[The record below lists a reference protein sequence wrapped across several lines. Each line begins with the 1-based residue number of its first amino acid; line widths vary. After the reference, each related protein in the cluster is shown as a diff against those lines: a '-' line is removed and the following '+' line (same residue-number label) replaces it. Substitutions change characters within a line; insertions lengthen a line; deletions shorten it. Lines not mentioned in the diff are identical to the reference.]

1 MTQEEMRNLFAEDYE
16 RLLLLLEESFKK
28 VFMTDLKV
36 EYTFNEATE
45 ATSYVDP
52 AELPLVVLSLE
63 VTTDQVFK
71 HLFFSKPELFQEL
84 YRRFVN
90 AEEPEELQEEHLA
103 GLQEVLDQI
112 MEEFK
117 ADYQG
122 AGLPFAVTARK
133 LELVTTPEELTPYLE
148 GEGLAVDFQ
157 VTIGENQFPVKHFLQ
172 VAEVQEE
179 TEGGEGETPES
190 AETAE
195 EGAMA
200 AESAATPETESEPQ
214 AETPPA
220 TEPSLPDESEMET
233 VGVHPAEFDS
243 LGESQPEEQS
253 RNLDILMDVELE
265 VVAELGR
272 KTMTIKEI
280 LKLGKRSI
288 IELDKAAGEPL
299 EIFVNGHKFAEGE
312 VVVVD
317 DQFGIRLINLVSPE
331 ERIKNLA

>member
-1 MTQEEMRNLFAEDYE
+1 MTQEELRNLFTEDYE

-28 VFMTDLKV
+28 IFMTGLKV
-36 EYTFNEATE
+36 EHALSDEPLAKAFLGE
-45 ATSYVDP
+45 
-52 AELPLVVLSLE
+52 AELPVVAMSLE
-63 VTTDQVFK
+63 VTTDNTFS
-71 HLFFSKPELFQEL
+71 HIFISKPDLYQEL

-90 AEEPEELQEEHLA
+90 NEETEELQTEHLA

-112 MEEFK
+112 LNEFK
-117 ADYQG
+117 TDYEG
-122 AGLPFAVTARK
+122 AGLPFTIKNRK
-133 LELVTTPEELTPYLE
+133 LELISTPEALDVYLE
-148 GEGLAVDFQ
+148 GEGLGIDYQ
-157 VTIGENQFPVKHFLQ
+157 VTVGEEQFTVKHFLT
-172 VAEVQEE
+172 VSGEEAAAE
-179 TEGGEGETPES
+179 TEEPESPEAIAEEQLNEEEKTASGAEAEEEIESTATETP
-190 AETAE
+190 
-195 EGAMA
+195 
-200 AESAATPETESEPQ
+200 
-214 AETPPA
+214 
-220 TEPSLPDESEMET
+220 LDIPDEEEIEQ
-233 VGVHPAEFDS
+233 VGVHPVEFDT
-243 LGESQPEEQS
+243 LPGEGQPKEQS